1 MRGGASSI
9 VEVTKRVL
17 GWPALSRFPPARA
30 TGRPYDGE
38 IRLGRRLKRGSIA
51 RGEAI
56 ASAARAW
63 ETARHDDEENAM
75 KAAVLYE
82 GGGPEVLKYEDV
94 PDPVCRPK
102 GVVIKV
108 EAISI
113 EGGDTLARL
122 RGMAPK
128 KPHIVGYQAGGTIIE
143 VGSEVTNL
151 KVGQKVA
158 TTDQAGSHAEL
169 RAVAARSCWLVPEGL
184 DVKKACVVPVPFGTA
199 DDCLFEFGHLKAG
212 ETVLITAAASGVGV
226 AAIQLAKRAG
236 AKVIGAASS
245 DERLE
250 QLKPLGLD
258 IGINYKTKNMVEEV
272 RRITDNKGV
281 NLVVDGV
288 GGSTLQNSLMCLAHR
303 GRCCFI
309 GAAGREPNRIDISF
323 LMMGDRSLTGVYQGA
338 ELGADRGHDNVQRLI
353 DDVGKGELKV
363 IIDREFPLKEAAAA
377 HAYIESRKA
386 VGRVLLIP

>member
-1 MRGGASSI
+1 
-9 VEVTKRVL
+9 
-17 GWPALSRFPPARA
+17 
-30 TGRPYDGE
+30 
-38 IRLGRRLKRGSIA
+38 
-51 RGEAI
+51 
-56 ASAARAW
+56 
-63 ETARHDDEENAM
+63 M

-82 GGGPEVLKYEDV
+82 GGGPDVLKYEDV

-102 GVVIKV
+102 GVIIKV

-113 EGGDTLARL
+113 EGGDTLARQGG
-122 RGMAPK
+122 RAPV

-143 VGSEVTNL
+143 VGSEVKHL

-169 RAVAARSCWLVPEGL
+169 RSVAARSCWTVPDGF
-184 DVKKACVVPVPFGTA
+184 DVKLACVIPVPFGTA

-236 AKVIGAASS
+236 ATVIGAGSS

-250 QLKPLGLD
+250 RLRPLGLD
-258 IGINYKTKNMVEEV
+258 HAINYTRDNVALEARKL
-272 RRITDNKGV
+272 TDNKGV

-288 GGSTLQNSLMCLAHR
+288 GGSTLQNAIMALGHR
-303 GRCCFI
+303 GRATFI
-309 GAAGREPNRIDISF
+309 GAAGREPNKIDVSF

-338 ELGADRGHDNVQRLI
+338 ELGSDRGHDNVQRLI
-353 DDVGKGELKV
+353 DEAAKGELKV
-363 IIDREFPLKEAAAA
+363 IIDKTFPLSQAAEA
-377 HAYIESRKA
+377 HRYIESRQA